1 MLRLFTTILFITMT
15 IQADAYNIPVR
26 NNNRG
31 DYIIVGQN
39 TVQKIKYIT
48 SSSFS
53 EIHRGNRALDSDR
66 ATSWVSKNGNSPHW
80 FEIDFGVKRLMSTI
94 IIYPGQ
100 KDNYKTIKY
109 LYLQFMYRN
118 RWFTFSRIHFSRETA
133 PEGEKV
139 YGKKAV
145 IDLGGIDASSFRILI
160 PENATYNGY
169 ASISEIETH
178 LGSSKIK
185 YFDERLKG
193 LFLPIKNAFLPAKD
207 SGYPNAPRRYRGG
220 RHVGIDFFYQHTED
234 SYEPVL
240 VTKKTPVH
248 AADSGTIIRCDIN
261 YKPMTAT
268 EWKGR
273 SNYYKKHPR
282 TFVMR
287 SFGGRQVWID
297 HHNGIVTAYNHLS
310 RIDHGLKKGSKVKKG
325 QRIGW
330 VGNSGL
336 YGEALGK
343 DWGAH
348 LHMEIW
354 IDGYYLGYGMKMKD
368 VKKYVKWVFFP
379 LQ

>member
-1 MLRLFTTILFITMT
+1 MFRLFTTILILAITVQT
-15 IQADAYNIPVR
+15 GAYTVPVR
-26 NNNRG
+26 KNNKG

-39 TVQKIKYIT
+39 TVQKIRYIT

-53 EIHRGNRALDSDR
+53 ETHRGNRALDSDR
-66 ATSWVSKNGNSPHW
+66 TSSWISNNGKASHW
-80 FEIDFGVKRLMSTI
+80 FEIDFGVKRLMSSIT
-94 IIYPGQ
+94 IYPGL

-109 LYLQFMYRN
+109 LCLQFMYRN
-118 RWFTFSRIHFSRETA
+118 RWFTFTKVYFSRDFA
-133 PEGEKV
+133 PDGEKV
-139 YGKKAV
+139 YGEKAD

-160 PENATYNGY
+160 PEDATYNGY

-178 LGSSKIK
+178 LGSSKIE

-193 LFLPIKNAFLPAKD
+193 LFLPIKNGFLPAKD

-220 RHVGIDFFYQHTED
+220 RHVGIDFFYQHTDD

-240 VTKKTPVH
+240 VTKKTPVY
-248 AADSGTIIRCDIN
+248 AADNGTIIRCDLN
-261 YKPMTAT
+261 YKPMTAK
-268 EWKGR
+268 EWKTR
-273 SNYYKKHPR
+273 SHYYKKHPR

-287 SFGGRQVWID
+287 SFGGRQIWID
-297 HHNGIVTAYNHLS
+297 HQNGIVTTYNHLS
-310 RIDHGLKKGSKVKKG
+310 RIDDGLKKGSKIKKG

>member
-1 MLRLFTTILFITMT
+1 MLRLFTVILLFTIT
-15 IQADAYNIPVR
+15 IQADAYTIPER
-26 NNNRG
+26 KNNRG

-39 TVQKIKYIT
+39 TVQKIRYIT
-48 SSSFS
+48 SSTFS

-66 ATSWVSKNGNSPHW
+66 NTSWISKNGKTPHW
-80 FEIDFGVKRLMSTI
+80 LEIDFGVKRLMSTI
-94 IIYPGQ
+94 IIYPGK

-109 LYLQFMYRN
+109 LDIQFMYRN
-118 RWFTFSRIHFSRETA
+118 RWFTFSRVHFSPETTQ
-133 PEGEKV
+133 EGEPV
-139 YGKKAV
+139 YSDRAD

-160 PENATYNGY
+160 PENATYDGY

-193 LFLPIKNAFLPAKD
+193 LFLPIKNGFLPEKD

-220 RHVGIDFFYQHTED
+220 RHVGIDFFYRHTED

-248 AADSGTIIRCDIN
+248 AADSGTIIRCDLN
-261 YKPMTAT
+261 YKPMTAK
-268 EWKGR
+268 EWKTR
-273 SNYYKKHPR
+273 SEYYKKHPR

-297 HHNGIVTAYNHLS
+297 HNNGIVTTYNHLS
-310 RIDHGLKKGSKVKKG
+310 GIDHELKKGSKVKKG

-354 IDGYYLGYGMKMKD
+354 IDGYYLGYGMKMED

>member
-1 MLRLFTTILFITMT
+1 MPRLFLTILFAVLTVR
-15 IQADAYNIPVR
+15 ADASPVPVR
-26 NNNRG
+26 KNRRG
-31 DYIIVGQN
+31 DYLIVGQN
-39 TVQKIKYIT
+39 TVQKIRYIT

-53 EIHRGNRALDSDR
+53 EIHRGNKALDSDMS
-66 ATSWVSKNGNSPHW
+66 TSWVSKNGNSSHW
-80 FEIDFGVKRLMSTI
+80 IEIDFGVKRLMSSIT
-94 IIYPGQ
+94 IYPGR
-100 KDNYKTIKY
+100 KDNYSTIKY

-118 RWFTFSRIHFSRETA
+118 RWFNFTRVNFSRETA
-133 PEGEKV
+133 EEEEPV
-139 YGKKAV
+139 YNDKAH

-169 ASISEIETH
+169 ASISEIETN

-193 LFLPIKNAFLPAKD
+193 LFLPIKNGFLPAKD
-207 SGYPNAPRRYRGG
+207 SGYPNAPRTYRGG
-220 RHVGIDFFYQHTED
+220 RHVGIDFFYQYTED

-240 VTKKTPVH
+240 VTKKTAVY
-248 AADSGTIIRCDIN
+248 AADSGTIIRCDLN
-261 YKPMTAT
+261 YQPMTAK
-268 EWKGR
+268 EWKDR
-273 SNYYKKHPR
+273 SHYYKKHPR

-287 SFGGRQVWID
+287 SFGGRQIWID
-297 HHNGIVTAYNHLS
+297 HENGIVTAYNHLS
-310 RIDHGLKKGSKVKKG
+310 KIEKNLKNGSKVKKG

-336 YGEALGK
+336 YGEAMGR

-368 VKKYVKWVFFP
+368 VKKYVKWIFFP